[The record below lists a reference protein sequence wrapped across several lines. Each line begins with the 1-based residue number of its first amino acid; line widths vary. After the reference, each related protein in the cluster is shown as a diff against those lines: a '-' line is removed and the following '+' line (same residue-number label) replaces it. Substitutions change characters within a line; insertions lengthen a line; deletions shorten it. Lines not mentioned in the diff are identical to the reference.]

1 MASIFSAILR
11 GEFRADSCAR
21 VLAIATLLGA
31 GSMASAQSF
40 VQLPNSGNTS
50 VLNGTLLSTTVTI
63 SGATSNLQ
71 VAPSINPPYNAY
83 DIWDNAPTP
92 NTTGLTPAAI
102 YPATARGNPQIVITS
117 PGASTAASPY
127 RVTVHFGKAVQD
139 PVMLV
144 YSMDNSAVDVSPT
157 RTRSGSPAVTSITG
171 NSAAAINATAQTIG
185 ANLVNNDIVLSEGCW
200 NTTARACAVIR
211 FSGSYNDIVFNLYS
225 VPGGQD
231 GVGFQFGAAELAP
244 PPAVPSLSTATLGA
258 LMLMLLVAFAW
269 VSRSRNA
276 AR

>member
-139 PVMLV
+139 RLQHAGRQVERPELHLV
-144 YSMDNSAVDVSPT
+144 EHVQLLTQRVLQDPGQGDHTLFGYFHRTIVAVHSLKA
-157 RTRSGSPAVTSITG
+157 R
-171 NSAAAINATAQTIG
+171 AAASIPWMYN
-185 ANLVNNDIVLSEGCW
+185 NLWPCSE
-200 NTTARACAVIR
+200 A
-211 FSGSYNDIVFNLYS
+211 
-225 VPGGQD
+225 
-231 GVGFQFGAAELAP
+231 
-244 PPAVPSLSTATLGA
+244 
-258 LMLMLLVAFAW
+258 
-269 VSRSRNA
+269 
-276 AR
+276 